1 MEMFEYLSRYKEH
14 VPKWL
19 AGDDFSLANFF
30 ASRTAVYPGTGRDG
44 HAIEIFNRSHSA
56 HCFVCIDRVYRTD
69 QIRQELA
76 PGSYEGSD
84 FYIRGYNV
92 IFERDLPQ
100 EIPGTQPVGDYSAFH
115 LCIYQRNLEYDD
127 DYGAERIAL
136 LLVGAEAHATYQ
148 WLYERKFAANPPFG
162 VLLQDH
168 EFGGDFSRYKFGN
181 SRTPMVKTARANGW
195 PRFIVVGDGTNPW
208 PGFVKIA
215 GVKPSVGGMHSNM
228 RVLYECGTRL
238 SRGTRRGAVGRE
250 RLMTTYR
257 IQNLRELRDEM
268 KAVACGQKPAP
279 ADAARPSFNSV
290 EALVRLLTPENRRL
304 LSLIR
309 DRKPESMTE
318 LREWTGRAQPNLS
331 RTLAKLEAAGLVT
344 MKPGNGRRKIPQV
357 RVRKITVEIDS
368 CGGQDHL
375 QMA

>member
-1 MEMFEYLSRYKEH
+1 
-14 VPKWL
+14 
-19 AGDDFSLANFF
+19 
-30 ASRTAVYPGTGRDG
+30 
-44 HAIEIFNRSHSA
+44 
-56 HCFVCIDRVYRTD
+56 
-69 QIRQELA
+69 
-76 PGSYEGSD
+76 
-84 FYIRGYNV
+84 
-92 IFERDLPQ
+92 
-100 EIPGTQPVGDYSAFH
+100 
-115 LCIYQRNLEYDD
+115 
-127 DYGAERIAL
+127 
-136 LLVGAEAHATYQ
+136 
-148 WLYERKFAANPPFG
+148 
-162 VLLQDH
+162 
-168 EFGGDFSRYKFGN
+168 
-181 SRTPMVKTARANGW
+181 
-195 PRFIVVGDGTNPW
+195 
-208 PGFVKIA
+208 
-215 GVKPSVGGMHSNM
+215 
-228 RVLYECGTRL
+228 
-238 SRGTRRGAVGRE
+238 
-250 RLMTTYR
+250 MTTYR

-268 KAVACGQKPAP
+268 KAVARGQKPAP